1 MNLSLY
7 IARKLTAE
15 SGHSFT
21 ERIIR
26 IASASVAI
34 SIAVMLLSIGIVKGF
49 QKEIK
54 EKVIGFSGH
63 VIIKNLDLNHSG
75 ELVLFP
81 KSQSFL
87 KKIKQLSYVKSVVP
101 FCQKPGILRTATD
114 AEGIQCKGV
123 APGYGSIFINKQ
135 ITKGKGLENND
146 STDLNEI
153 LISET
158 TANRLKLDTG
168 QRVELYFIH
177 EGQIRRRKPKICGIY
192 NTGINEIDKNWV
204 LADIRMIQRIYTQG
218 YDSINGFEV
227 YLSSLDNLNVKS
239 KAIDEELGTSLTAQS
254 VNETYFQI
262 FQWLSLLDMN
272 VLVIIFLMVMV
283 SVVNMMTALLVL
295 IIDRTPMIGL
305 LKAIGS
311 RNKLIRQL
319 FLYNGAKYLFRGLIL
334 GNIIGLGLGFMQN
347 QWGLIKLNEQTY
359 YLNKVPFFISL
370 QDILMINGLT
380 FVVCI
385 LLLTIPAMYVA
396 RIQPVKAIRFN

>member
-54 EKVIGFSGH
+54 EKVIGFNGH

-87 KKIKQLSYVKSVVP
+87 KKIKQLPYVKSVVP
-101 FCQKPGILRTATD
+101 FCQKPGILRTAND

-123 APGYGSIFINKQ
+123 ASGYGSIFINKQ
-135 ITKGKGLENND
+135 ITKGRGLENND

-227 YLSSLDNLNVKS
+227 YLSSLDNLKDKS

-305 LKAIGS
+305 LKAMGS

>member
-1 MNLSLY
+1 M
-7 IARKLTAE
+7 
-15 SGHSFT
+15 
-21 ERIIR
+21 
-26 IASASVAI
+26 
-34 SIAVMLLSIGIVKGF
+34 
-49 QKEIK
+49 
-54 EKVIGFSGH
+54 
-63 VIIKNLDLNHSG
+63 
-75 ELVLFP
+75 
-81 KSQSFL
+81 
-87 KKIKQLSYVKSVVP
+87 
-101 FCQKPGILRTATD
+101 
-114 AEGIQCKGV
+114 
-123 APGYGSIFINKQ
+123 
-135 ITKGKGLENND
+135 
-146 STDLNEI
+146 
-153 LISET
+153 
-158 TANRLKLDTG
+158 
-168 QRVELYFIH
+168 
-177 EGQIRRRKPKICGIY
+177 
-192 NTGINEIDKNWV
+192 

-227 YLSSLDNLNVKS
+227 YLSSLDNLKDKS

-305 LKAIGS
+305 LKAMGS

>member
-34 SIAVMLLSIGIVKGF
+34 SITVMLLSIGIVKGF

-63 VIIKNLDLNHSG
+63 IIIKNLDLNHSG

-101 FCQKPGILRTATD
+101 FCQKPGILRTAND

-123 APGYGSIFINKQ
+123 APVYCNIFINKQ
-135 ITKGKGLENND
+135 ITKGKGLENTD

-177 EGQIRRRKPKICGIY
+177 EGQIRRRKPRICGIY
-192 NTGINEIDKNWV
+192 NTGINEIDKSWV

-218 YDSINGFEV
+218 YDSISGYEV
-227 YLSSLDNLNVKS
+227 YLSSLDNLKAKT
-239 KAIDEELGTSLTAQS
+239 KAIDEELGTTLTAQS

-305 LKAIGS
+305 LKALGS

-334 GNIIGLGLGFMQN
+334 GNIIGLGLGFIQN

-359 YLNKVPFFISL
+359 YLTKVPFFISL
-370 QDILMINGLT
+370 QDILLVNGLT
-380 FVVCI
+380 FIVCI

>member
-54 EKVIGFSGH
+54 EKVIGFNGH

-87 KKIKQLSYVKSVVP
+87 KKIKQLPYVKSVVP
-101 FCQKPGILRTATD
+101 FCQKPGILRTAAD

-135 ITKGKGLENND
+135 ITKGRGLENND

-227 YLSSLDNLNVKS
+227 YLSSLDNLKDKT

-305 LKAIGS
+305 LKAMGS

-334 GNIIGLGLGFMQN
+334 GNIIGLGLGFIQN

>member
-54 EKVIGFSGH
+54 EKVIGFNGH

-87 KKIKQLSYVKSVVP
+87 KKIKQLPYVKSVVP

-123 APGYGSIFINKQ
+123 VPGYGSIFINKQ
-135 ITKGKGLENND
+135 ITKGRGLENND

-227 YLSSLDNLNVKS
+227 YLSSLDNLKDKT

-272 VLVIIFLMVMV
+272 VLVIIFLMVIV

-305 LKAIGS
+305 LKAMGS

-334 GNIIGLGLGFMQN
+334 GNIIGLGLGFIQN

-396 RIQPVKAIRFN
+396 RIQPVKAIGFN

>member
-54 EKVIGFSGH
+54 EKVIGFNGH

-87 KKIKQLSYVKSVVP
+87 KKIKQLPYVKSVVP
-101 FCQKPGILRTATD
+101 FCQKPGILRTAND

-135 ITKGKGLENND
+135 ITKGRGLENND

-227 YLSSLDNLNVKS
+227 YLSSLDNLKDKS

-305 LKAIGS
+305 LKAMGS

-334 GNIIGLGLGFMQN
+334 GNIIGLGLGFIQN

-370 QDILMINGLT
+370 QDILLINGLT

>member
-54 EKVIGFSGH
+54 EKVIGFNGH

-87 KKIKQLSYVKSVVP
+87 KKIKQLPYVKSIVP

-123 APGYGSIFINKQ
+123 VPGYGSIFINKQ
-135 ITKGKGLENND
+135 ITKGRGLENND

-227 YLSSLDNLNVKS
+227 YLSSLDNLKDKT

-272 VLVIIFLMVMV
+272 VLVIIFLMVIV

-305 LKAIGS
+305 LKAMGS

-334 GNIIGLGLGFMQN
+334 GNIIGLGLGFIQN

-370 QDILMINGLT
+370 QDILLINGLT

-385 LLLTIPAMYVA
+385 LLLTIPAMYVSL
-396 RIQPVKAIRFN
+396 IQPVKAIGFN

>member
-54 EKVIGFSGH
+54 EKVIGFNGH

-87 KKIKQLSYVKSVVP
+87 KKIKQLPYVKSIVP

-123 APGYGSIFINKQ
+123 VPGYGSIFINKQ
-135 ITKGKGLENND
+135 ITKGRGLENND

-227 YLSSLDNLNVKS
+227 YLSSLDNLKDKT

-272 VLVIIFLMVMV
+272 VLVIIFLMVIV

-305 LKAIGS
+305 LKAMGS

-334 GNIIGLGLGFMQN
+334 GNIIGLGLGFIQN

-396 RIQPVKAIRFN
+396 RIQPVKAIGFN

>member
-7 IARKLTAE
+7 IARKLTTE

-54 EKVIGFSGH
+54 EKVIGFNGH

-87 KKIKQLSYVKSVVP
+87 KKIKQLPYVKSVVP
-101 FCQKPGILRTATD
+101 FCQKPGILRTVTD

-123 APGYGSIFINKQ
+123 APSYGSIFINKQ
-135 ITKGKGLENND
+135 ITKGRGLENND

-227 YLSSLDNLNVKS
+227 YLSSLDNLKDKT

-305 LKAIGS
+305 LKAMGS

-334 GNIIGLGLGFMQN
+334 GNIIGLGLGFIQN

>member
-54 EKVIGFSGH
+54 EKVIGFNGH

-87 KKIKQLSYVKSVVP
+87 KKIKQLPYVKSVVP
-101 FCQKPGILRTATD
+101 FCQKPGILRTAND

-135 ITKGKGLENND
+135 ITKGRGLENND

-227 YLSSLDNLNVKS
+227 YLSSLDNLKDKS

-305 LKAIGS
+305 LKAMGS

-334 GNIIGLGLGFMQN
+334 GNIIGLGLGFIQN

>member
-54 EKVIGFSGH
+54 EKVIGFNGH

-87 KKIKQLSYVKSVVP
+87 KKIKQLPYVKSIVP

-123 APGYGSIFINKQ
+123 VPGYGSIFINKQ
-135 ITKGKGLENND
+135 ITKGRGLENND

-227 YLSSLDNLNVKS
+227 YLS
-239 KAIDEELGTSLTAQS
+239 
-254 VNETYFQI
+254 
-262 FQWLSLLDMN
+262 
-272 VLVIIFLMVMV
+272 
-283 SVVNMMTALLVL
+283 
-295 IIDRTPMIGL
+295 
-305 LKAIGS
+305 
-311 RNKLIRQL
+311 
-319 FLYNGAKYLFRGLIL
+319 
-334 GNIIGLGLGFMQN
+334 
-347 QWGLIKLNEQTY
+347 
-359 YLNKVPFFISL
+359 
-370 QDILMINGLT
+370 
-380 FVVCI
+380 
-385 LLLTIPAMYVA
+385 
-396 RIQPVKAIRFN
+396 